1 MINIKKGM
9 KRIIRLTESDLTR
22 IIRRVINENLDEY
35 TKLIDQIESKI
46 YSLLDEFSQIQPDA
60 VNDVKTMKV
69 GIGNNLTKLRTPKRL
84 IGLSTSF
91 NNFPCFLTNGCG
103 KLKGKKVF
111 YVPFDKTSLYYMIQ
125 DIGNAEKNIEDGIR
139 GAKNFLKA
147 LNDIKRI

>member
-1 MINIKKGM
+1 MKK
-9 KRIIRLTESDLTR
+9 IVRLTESDLTR

-46 YSLLDEFSQIQPDA
+46 YSLLDEFSQIQPDT

-69 GIGNNLTKLRTPKRL
+69 GIGNNLTKLRNTKRL

-125 DIGNAEKNIEDGIR
+125 DIGDAERNIDDGVR
-139 GAKNFLKA
+139 AAKHFLKA
-147 LNDIKRI
+147 LNDIKRV